1 MVRYLVNDAHDLMML
16 MMMMMMMMGWLVE
29 ENYDANPRDGMEHI
43 RSLLMLDMYEVSDLF
58 EIFAEAAP
66 NGELNFASFRQCF
79 EHMVELAGGYAS
91 HEAKEEA
98 AVVIHRLFRAFDRD
112 QNNAVDFGELASG
125 LSVLS
130 GSSMDDKV
138 LAAFRLYDIN
148 GDGMSCWSCV

>member
-16 MMMMMMMMGWLVE
+16 MMMMMMMMMGWLVE

-79 EHMVELAGGYAS
+79 LKNSA
-91 HEAKEEA
+91 
-98 AVVIHRLFRAFDRD
+98 R
-112 QNNAVDFGELASG
+112 NNTGKRINNGVHFG
-125 LSVLS
+125 
-130 GSSMDDKV
+130 
-138 LAAFRLYDIN
+138 
-148 GDGMSCWSCV
+148 